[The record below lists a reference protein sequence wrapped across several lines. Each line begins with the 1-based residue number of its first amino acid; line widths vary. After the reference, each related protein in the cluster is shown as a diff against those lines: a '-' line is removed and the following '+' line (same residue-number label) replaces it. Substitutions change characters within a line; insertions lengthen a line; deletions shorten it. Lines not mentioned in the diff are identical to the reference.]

1 MKLIVGCPVSH
12 REWILDE
19 WNQHVLSAVYALDED
34 VDLSYCFLASDKDLG
49 TVEKL
54 VDFDTYSDVIIS
66 SEDEREDRRT
76 WSQSRYEDMVYYRNA
91 LLERIRFLKPDF
103 FLSFDS
109 DILLHPEALKSAF
122 TAFRDEVWAVGLRT
136 YMTERSTSHP
146 SMGIW
151 VDQQHRRYYRVDSRD
166 ITSCDIIMAAKLM
179 KPEAYNVDY
188 KLHTYGED
196 MGWSLG
202 VTEAGGKLC
211 YDGRVANKHV
221 MVREQLNFV
230 DERVGF

>member
-1 MKLIVGCPVSH
+1 MRIDVRGVSH
-12 REWILDE
+12 VTKIWFTI
-19 WNQHVLSAVYALDED
+19 
-34 VDLSYCFLASDKDLG
+34 G
-49 TVEKL
+49 TL
-54 VDFDTYSDVIIS
+54 
-66 SEDEREDRRT
+66 
-76 WSQSRYEDMVYYRNA
+76 
-91 LLERIRFLKPDF
+91 
-103 FLSFDS
+103 FLSVSGSSSQTFS
-109 DILLHPEALKSAF
+109 VSWLRYLAASEALKSAF

-202 VTEAGGKLC
+202 VTEAGGNC
-211 YDGRVANKHV
+211 ATMVVSQIKHV
-221 MVREQLNFV
+221 MVREQLNF
-230 DERVGF
+230 